1 MNLFYPVLLGVGA
14 FIAVFYLIPVFGDY
28 LKKKG
33 VVGVDVNKEKKQRLP
48 ENGGL
53 LVVAV
58 VLLAYSLY
66 AILSNKFFLLVNAY
80 AVALVS
86 LFGLLDYYRHF
97 RPKQKIFVPLLIG
110 FILAPAVYPAAS
122 TPFGSIYA
130 PLALTV
136 LFILAFPVFSN
147 LTNMLAGFNGIEAG
161 LSAIASLSLAVIAL
175 LFSSPDAF
183 VFSFILFSAL
193 SAFWLY
199 NRYPARIFP
208 GDSLTLSCGA
218 ALTLIAFQSG
228 LEFYLPL
235 LLLPHIAD
243 ALLKFASAGIMSRE
257 DFKPVQVRRGRL
269 FVGRN
274 TYLSVCRL
282 FLLQGA
288 LAEQELVKR
297 VLLLGLAS
305 AALAVMVAYGGVG

>member
-1 MNLFYPVLLGVGA
+1 MNTFYPVLLGVSS
-14 FIAVFYLIPVFGDY
+14 FLAVFFLTPFIGAY

-33 VVGVDVNKEKKQRLP
+33 VVGIDVNKEKKPRIA

-58 VLLAYSLY
+58 VLLAYASY
-66 AILSNKFFLLVNAY
+66 AILSKRLVLLANVY
-80 AVALVS
+80 ALALVS
-86 LFGLLDYYRHF
+86 LFGLLDYYKHF

-110 FILAPAVYPAAS
+110 FLLVPTVYPIAA
-122 TPFGSIYA
+122 TPFGNFYA
-130 PLALTV
+130 PFALAA
-136 LFILAFPVFSN
+136 LFIVAFPLFSN
-147 LTNMLAGFNGIEAG
+147 ITNMLAGFNGIETG
-161 LSAIASLSLAVIAL
+161 LSAIASLSLAAIAL
-175 LFSSPDAF
+175 MFSNYDTF
-183 VFSFILFSAL
+183 MFSFLLFSAL
-193 SAFWLY
+193 SAFWFY

-208 GDSLTLSCGA
+208 GDSLTLFCGA
-218 ALTLIAFQSG
+218 ALTIIAFQSG
-228 LEFYLPL
+228 LEFYLPI

-282 FLLQGA
+282 FLLKGA
-288 LAEQELVKR
+288 LTEQELVNK
-297 VLLLGLAS
+297 VLLLELLS
-305 AALAVMVAYGGVG
+305 AAFAMLMAYGGMG